1 MTNGSAEGDG
11 PQLYKV
17 YPLAS
22 VAAYNG
28 TTLAHYA
35 LGALGMI
42 VGYGKWPALGW
53 TLGLAY
59 LVFAVVQMYVLMPLM
74 VCPGCVYR
82 RMDGARCIS
91 ALNLVS
97 AKIAAERDLDDFPRR
112 AQGAFCHNNLYL
124 AALVLPLLLMLP
136 ALFLDFSVV
145 LLAVF
150 LGVAALLV
158 FRLFV
163 LFRKVACVHCI
174 AKKRCPNAQSMGLA

>member
-11 PQLYKV
+11 PQLYKE

-28 TTLAHYA
+28 ATLAHDA

-97 AKIAAERDLDDFPRR
+97 AKIAAERWNIPSGPPDIET
-112 AQGAFCHNNLYL
+112 
-124 AALVLPLLLMLP
+124 VLLMSC
-136 ALFLDFSVV
+136 A
-145 LLAVF
+145 LAVVS
-150 LGVAALLV
+150 VA
-158 FRLFV
+158 
-163 LFRKVACVHCI
+163 
-174 AKKRCPNAQSMGLA
+174 